1 MDIAVLTETDL
12 QLSEVLMKPAVHGT
26 LLPEL
31 MESCLFKD
39 VLRSFWHKD
48 KTATTGPL
56 MQDPGPHACAL
67 ANCALMS

>member
-1 MDIAVLTETDL
+1 MDTAVLTETDHQLL
-12 QLSEVLMKPAVHGT
+12 QVLMKPAVRGT
-26 LLPEL
+26 PEL

-48 KTATTGPL
+48 KTSTTGPL
-56 MQDPGPHACAL
+56 MQDPSPHACAL

>member
-1 MDIAVLTETDL
+1 MDAAVLTAADL
-12 QLSEVLMKPAVHGT
+12 QLSELLMKPAVRVA

-48 KTATTGPL
+48 KIATAGPL
-56 MQDPGPHACAL
+56 MQDPSPHACAL